1 MSASWLLGHLFIRQQ
16 LKMERWLNSDDQ
28 INSELC
34 DADVFYF
41 DNFHEMINKSNI
53 LMYINRYPTSMM
65 LLSAIIYFLCI
76 FFIHFMPFNI
86 SIEVINTIDYAQ
98 RNNTCQARQK
108 NESCFLKHFLRIV
121 CFFLLFLI
129 LLVLLF
135 NGFFKA
141 PSGPDEKKT
150 KKRFW
155 IYIMWHKKKRGSAR
169 NWNKKRT

>member
-76 FFIHFMPFNI
+76 FFIHFIPFNI

-121 CFFLLFLI
+121 CFFVVVFNSSRFTVQWFFLKHR
-129 LLVLLF
+129 VVQT
-135 NGFFKA
+135 K
-141 PSGPDEKKT
+141 KKT
-150 KKRFW
+150 KKNSE
-155 IYIMWHKKKRGSAR
+155 YI
-169 NWNKKRT
+169 